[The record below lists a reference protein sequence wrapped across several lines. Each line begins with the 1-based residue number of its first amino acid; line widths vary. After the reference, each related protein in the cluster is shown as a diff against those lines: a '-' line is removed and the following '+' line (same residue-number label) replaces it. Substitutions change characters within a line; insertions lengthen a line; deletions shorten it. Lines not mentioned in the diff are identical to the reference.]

1 MLSAMVGCL
10 ALLLLL
16 LDLLL
21 FLGHDHVHGG
31 GLLRQDGN
39 LGHVLAG
46 WHVIPSTLVSRQN
59 DFASSLRRVSCWA
72 LAWLPEV
79 LLLDGDGLA
88 GLLHDRRPP
97 AGLHLGHVP
106 HRQLGLWLAGDVQA
120 LLLLVAIP
128 HH

>member
-10 ALLLLL
+10 PLLLLL

-21 FLGHDHVHGG
+21 LLGHYHVHGG
-31 GLLRQDGN
+31 GLLRQDGH
-39 LGHVLAG
+39 LGHVLPG
-46 WHVIPSTLVSRQN
+46 WHVLPSTLGSRQD

-88 GLLHDRRPP
+88 GL
-97 AGLHLGHVP
+97 HLGHVP
-106 HRQLGLWLAGDVQA
+106 HRQSGLWLAGDVQA
-120 LLLLVAIP
+120 LLLIVAIP